1 MFNYAQYKTRH
12 RFFANKAIDKG
23 QNVIVI
29 ATQENF
35 TTDDDDGQSI
45 KTLRLV
51 WAINTIQ

>member
-1 MFNYAQYKTRH
+1 LFNYAQYKTRH

-51 WAINTIQ
+51 